1 MNIQT
6 RDRRTRQTFWI
17 DDRIIDDFAPVM
29 GRYPFGA
36 AALAVYAVLARRADR
51 DGDSWPSLGLIADD
65 SGTSTSTVKRAL
77 RLLELLELVEIS
89 VCYEQGSQR
98 QTSHVYTLLTPPAP
112 LPDVDPDPKKWPP
125 AKRRTLLVRSGNRSE
140 SIRAARIEQSAF
152 SELSPCGERPVWA
165 GLAPREEGTPV
176 QPDALPPSTPTASPV
191 RPDRLPPFRV
201 TPLEGNPI
209 EGNTRKEGSSQDG
222 KRARRP
228 DGEDD
233 PLTDSLGALWAHRLP
248 DSVPPSFVID
258 EVGLTNRQVW
268 AATLGE
274 LARRGDVGRA
284 ELESW
289 LRPAALIG
297 RDGSTLIVG
306 APNAVTRD
314 RIATRLLPA
323 VREAL
328 GATIG
333 AAVAVSV
340 VVAGAPAGDR

>member
-1 MNIQT
+1 MNVET
-6 RDRRTRQTFWI
+6 RDRRTRHTFWI
-17 DDRIIDDFAPVM
+17 DDRIIDDFVPVM

-77 RLLELLELVEIS
+77 RLLEILELVEIS

-98 QTSHVYTLLTPPAP
+98 QTSHVYTLLTPPDP

-140 SIRAARIEQSAF
+140 SIRAARLEQRACSG
-152 SELSPCGERPVWA
+152 LSPSGERPVWA
-165 GLAPREEGTPV
+165 GLAPGDEGTPV
-176 QPDALPPSTPTASPV
+176 QPDG
-191 RPDRLPPFRV
+191 LPPFRV
-201 TPLEGNPI
+201 TPLEGDPG
-209 EGNTRKEGSSQDG
+209 EGNPRKEESSRDG

-233 PLTDSLGALWAHRLP
+233 PLTDSLPSRRP
-248 DSVPPSFVID
+248 DSVPPSFIID
-258 EVGLTNRQVW
+258 EIGLTNRQVW

-274 LARRGDVGRA
+274 LARRGDLGRG

-297 RDGSTLIVG
+297 RDGPTLVIG
-306 APNAVTRD
+306 TPNAVTRD
-314 RIATRLLPA
+314 RITTRLLPA
-323 VREAL
+323 VRDAL

-333 AAVAVSV
+333 VPVVVSV
-340 VVAGAPAGDR
+340 VVAGELAGDS